1 MKYNYRLPL
10 SREISNSINNECE
23 RVADIAGC
31 YYGKII
37 VQYNSVAW
45 KQGSY
50 VITFSNKVL
59 NRHTLLGGVFKLS
72 RS

>member
-10 SREISNSINNECE
+10 FREILNSINNECE

-31 YYGKII
+31 YGKIT

-59 NRHTLLGGVFKLS
+59 NRH
-72 RS
+72 